1 MSATTR
7 ALILDCDGV
16 LAETERSVHLPA
28 FNGAFADAGLP
39 IRWSDDEYRRKLQ
52 VSGGRER
59 MATSVTP
66 ELLSGLGLASDENS
80 VAELLDELHRRK
92 GAIAAEILSK
102 SPLEP
107 RSGVRRL
114 VGEAHAAGW
123 RLAVAS
129 TATDEFVRQVVLS
142 ILDSPVRQE
151 VLILAGD
158 VVSAKKPDPEIYRL
172 ALEMLEVDASQAIA
186 IEDSRN
192 GLLAADAAGL
202 ACVVTVS
209 DYTAGEDFGEARL
222 ILTSLGDPGRPL
234 TLLANRSL
242 AAPSLWLALSDLQSV
257 LDNGAGQMD
266 RGERPSE

>member
-1 MSATTR
+1 MR

-16 LAETERSVHLPA
+16 LAETERSVHRPA

-39 IRWSDDEYRRKLQ
+39 ISWSDDEYRRKLQ

-66 ELLSGLGLASDENS
+66 ECLSRLGRPSDENS

-92 GAIAAEILSK
+92 GKIAAEILSK
-102 SPLEP
+102 GRLEP

-114 VGEAHAAGW
+114 VAEAHAAGW

-129 TATDEFVRQVVLS
+129 TATDEFVRQVVFS
-142 ILDSPVRQE
+142 ILGPPICEE
-151 VLILAGD
+151 VLVLAGD

-172 ALEMLEVDASQAIA
+172 ALEMLGVDASEAIA

-209 DYTAGEDFGEARL
+209 EYTAGEDFGEARL
-222 ILTSLGDPGRPL
+222 VLTSLGDPGRPM
-234 TLLANRSL
+234 TLLANRSA
-242 AAPSLWLALSDLQSV
+242 AAPSLWLTLGDLQTV
-257 LDNGAGQMD
+257 IDAGAT
-266 RGERPSE
+266 R

>member
-1 MSATTR
+1 MSSAR

-28 FNGAFADAGLP
+28 FNGAFAEAGLP

-66 ELLSGLGLASDENS
+66 ELLSGLGVPSDASS
-80 VAELLDELHRRK
+80 VAVLLEQLHRRK
-92 GAIAAEILSK
+92 GELAAEILANGR
-102 SPLEP
+102 LEA

-114 VGEAHAAGW
+114 VGEAHTAGW

-129 TATDEFVRQVVLS
+129 TANEEFVRQVVLRAVGRP
-142 ILDSPVRQE
+142 ICEQMLV
-151 VLILAGD
+151 LAGD
-158 VVSAKKPDPEIYRL
+158 VVSVKKPDPEIYRL
-172 ALEMLEVDASQAIA
+172 ALELLEVDPSEAIA

-209 DYTAGEDFGEARL
+209 EYSAGEDFGEARL
-222 ILTSLGDPGRPL
+222 VLTGLGDPDRPMK
-234 TLLANRSL
+234 LLANRSP
-242 AAPSLWLALSDLQSV
+242 AAPGPWLALDDLESV
-257 LDNGAGQMD
+257 IETV
-266 RGERPSE
+266 RGLSRADAEPGYR